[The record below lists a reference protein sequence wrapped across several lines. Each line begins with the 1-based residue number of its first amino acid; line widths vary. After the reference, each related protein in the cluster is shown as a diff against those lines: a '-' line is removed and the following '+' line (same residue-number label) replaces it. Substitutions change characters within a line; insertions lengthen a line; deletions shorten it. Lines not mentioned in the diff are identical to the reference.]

1 MPGNDL
7 EEARAI
13 LASGGTGDKAI
24 DSQLQALVASA
35 SAPQSHGNT
44 GGYRETAPPLSRIRR
59 EALVPLD
66 KPLKLKQLPDAYY
79 PTSEKSDIPIM
90 HTEPSDSSDP
100 ESKWAETMADAERR
114 GQRAYRVDKAF
125 PVRDDNIPLGER
137 VGNAAV
143 HFATDYLTPALFGA
157 DKAVSGGLV
166 TKGSVKALEKVGAV
180 PEGTLGDL
188 SKQVA
193 SSPVT
198 AGIGSM
204 AGALAPGLASGAGML
219 ANAATKGLMTSPLKK
234 AAGYGLAGGLA
245 GGLTGAVESGV
256 GAAMGENRD
265 IATDTAASA
274 AIGALGNMVF
284 GGLGELGRN
293 RVAALRDPQRSD
305 VAKDIALVERA
316 GARNKL
322 KGGFTPD
329 LKPNKDGV
337 IPGASLKQNLDELS
351 ISARE
356 SGQGIDALA
365 ANRASKRLGED
376 LHGYRKEVLKA
387 AGSQNEGLYADQGMV
402 SADRLVRKNLE
413 LIRKA
418 THPDGTELGGHNVSA
433 LAREVPK
440 NAAVKL
446 VDAASDEAIGADPEL
461 VLPAGLAQKYG
472 IIKGGNLTGK
482 VVVIEPK
489 NVSLEQVDDIA
500 RMYHDQANLG
510 EYDPATKHFKELGHE
525 AVVTR
530 SRFGPKV
537 ERAKLEQGKA
547 LNEMKNT
554 LEAAGLPREAD
565 VDLSKQ
571 GVRDALYRTMRGY
584 KNSNT
589 VPADET
595 LDALA
600 ARSPELRQQMD
611 QAAAVGALQRLH
623 GKATPDI
630 AMGQGGIRPYGA
642 LGSVK
647 LKLDPIFAGMG
658 RMGERVPGLPYGAG
672 LIERKRR

>member
-24 DSQLQALVASA
+24 DGQLQALVEAASA
-35 SAPQSHGNT
+35 STSHGNT

-66 KPLKLKQLPDAYY
+66 KPLKLKKLPTAYTPTDLKNDY
-79 PTSEKSDIPIM
+79 PILY
-90 HTEPSDSSDP
+90 TEPSPTSTSDP
-100 ESKWAETMADAERR
+100 EAEWEQAMADADKRGQKIYRVEKEFPVTGDGIPL
-114 GQRAYRVDKAF
+114 GQRAQNAL
-125 PVRDDNIPLGER
+125 VRAGTDVVTPL
-137 VGNAAV
+137 V
-143 HFATDYLTPALFGA
+143 FGA
-157 DKAVSGGLV
+157 DKSITGGLA
-166 TKGSVKALEKVGAV
+166 TKGSVKALEKTGVV
-180 PEGTLGDL
+180 PEGTLGDVNR
-188 SKQVA
+188 QVA
-193 SSPVT
+193 SSPIT
-198 AGIGSM
+198 AGVGTM
-204 AGALAPGLASGAGML
+204 LGAMTPGLASGAGKL

-256 GAAMGENRD
+256 GSAMGENRD

-274 AIGALGNMVF
+274 TIGALGNMVF

-322 KGGFTPD
+322 IGGFTPD
-329 LKPNKDGV
+329 KATPQGQRLKGE
-337 IPGASLKQNLDELS
+337 LDELS
-351 ISARE
+351 ASARE

-365 ANRASKRLGED
+365 ANRASKRLGEEVA
-376 LHGYRKEVLKA
+376 GYQGEVLRRLDE
-387 AGSQNEGLYADQGMV
+387 QNQALYANEARV
-402 SADRLVRKNLE
+402 SADRLVKKNLE
-413 LIRKA
+413 LLRKA
-418 THPDGTELGGHNVSA
+418 THPDGGELPGHTVSA
-433 LAREVPK
+433 LGKEMPK
-440 NAAVKL
+440 LANVRL
-446 VDAASDEAIGADPEL
+446 VDAASDEALSADPEM
-461 VLPAGLAQKYG
+461 VLPAAMASKLG
-472 IIKGGNLTGK
+472 IVRGGNTAGK
-482 VVVIEPK
+482 VVVLEPK
-489 NVSLEQVDDIA
+489 SFSAEELDSFT
-500 RMYHDQANLG
+500 RSYHQQANLG
-510 EYDPATKHFKELGHE
+510 VYDPTGSKSEFGKLAHE
-525 AVVTR
+525 GVVTR
-530 SRFGPKV
+530 GRFGAGV
-537 ERAKLEQGKA
+537 EKMKLEQGKA
-547 LNEMKNT
+547 LNDMKNT
-554 LEAAGLPREAD
+554 LEAAGLPRDVD
-565 VDLSKQ
+565 VDLTKQ
-571 GVRDALYRTMRGY
+571 GTKDALYRSMRGY

-600 ARSPELRQQMD
+600 SRSPALRGQMD

-642 LGSVK
+642 LGSAK